1 MNRNKTTDK
10 STDKIENERELMIER
25 ERIFLQKLDGRN
37 VTTVEARN
45 ITISIDRM
53 FKLLSKKE
61 QIQQIKNQSISI

>member
-45 ITISIDRM
+45 ITLSIEIM
-53 FKLLSKKE
+53 YNLIKKE
-61 QIQQIKNQSISI
+61 QIKNQSISI